1 MSCCRS
7 WLRILLL
14 ALTLATASLAPARAE
29 IRVRHALGELVLPAP
44 PKRVVAL
51 EFSFVDAMVAVGM
64 APTGIADDRQPERI
78 IGSLRDAVKGY
89 ASVGSRYQPSL
100 EAIAALKPDLII
112 ADQRLH
118 QAVYS
123 ELKAIAPTLVV
134 DVRSSTY
141 QENLET
147 LQTVARALG
156 REEQMRQRLRRH
168 AEVMDKYAR
177 SIENDQ
183 KLTAVFGVSSDKGSW
198 LHTEETYAAGVL
210 KRLGFDTPLKHG
222 RNRMW
227 SEPYVKTGLEQ
238 LLAANPDILLLGR
251 YSQPA
256 QMDSWAK
263 SPLWRGL
270 QAVQNKRVYWVDGNM
285 WARSRGLISAELMAA
300 QLHGLLRQ

>member
-1 MSCCRS
+1 MNARRV
-7 WLRILLL
+7 RILLP
-14 ALTLATASLAPARAE
+14 ALTLASAWLSPVRAE
-29 IRVRHALGELVLPAP
+29 IRIRHAQGELVLPAP

-51 EFSFVDAMVAVGM
+51 EFLFVDALVAVGM
-64 APTGIADDRQPERI
+64 SPIGIADDRQPERI
-78 IGSLRDAVKGY
+78 IEPLRDAVKGY

-118 QAVYS
+118 QAVYG
-123 ELKAIAPTLVV
+123 ELKAIAPTLVI

-141 QENLET
+141 LEDLET
-147 LQTVARALG
+147 LQVVARALG
-156 REEQMRQRLRRH
+156 KEEQMRQRLRRH

-177 SIENDQ
+177 SIENGQ

-198 LHTEETYAAGVL
+198 LHTETTYAAGVL
-210 KRLGFDTPLKHG
+210 KRLGFDTPLKHD

-227 SEPYVKTGLEQ
+227 SEPYVKIGLEQ
-238 LLAANPDILLLGR
+238 LLAVNPDILLLGR

-256 QMDSWAK
+256 QIDNWAK

-270 QAVQNKRVYWVDGNM
+270 KAVQNKRVYWVDGNM
-285 WARSRGLISAELMAA
+285 WARSRGLISAELMTA
-300 QLHGLLRQ
+300 QLQNLLRQ